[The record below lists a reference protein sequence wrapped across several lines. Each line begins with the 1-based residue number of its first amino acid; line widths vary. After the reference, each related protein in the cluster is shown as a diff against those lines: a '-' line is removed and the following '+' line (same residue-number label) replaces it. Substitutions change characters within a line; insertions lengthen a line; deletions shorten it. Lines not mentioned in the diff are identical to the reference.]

1 MIFAAAPAT
10 PLARTQLSWLA
21 ALVLCAQFPL
31 WIHVPLWVAAA
42 GAGLVVARLAL
53 PTPRLAPP
61 WLHRWLLPL
70 LAVVAAVG
78 IRAQFGY
85 FLARDPCVV
94 FLYLLLGVKYV
105 ETRSPRDGGLLV
117 CLAVFLLLTQFF
129 YAQTIGAAL
138 LALPGV
144 LALGGALAALR
155 EAPASFEWKAPFAT
169 TARMLVQ
176 GIPLAALLFI
186 LFPRLAGPLWGTP
199 ADAGAR
205 TGLSERMAPGSIGSL
220 SISDEVAFR
229 VDFAGPPPPP
239 VQRYWRGPVLSRFD
253 GEEWTLLPRMRRGEL
268 AGSGGRSI
276 DYTVTLEP
284 HGKLWL
290 FALEHPTSLPRRPD
304 EASGGGPPGSRAAI
318 AVLTYDQLLLAS
330 APVSQT
336 LRYQQ
341 RSALG
346 DSFPAVGDSERRENL
361 QLPRNNP
368 RTAAYARELRG
379 GVESDRAFIAAV
391 LARFHNEAFVY
402 TLTPTLLGVDPV
414 DEFLFDSRRG
424 FCEHYAGAFVVLL
437 RAAGI
442 PARVVTGYQG
452 GEINPNGEYM
462 IVRQSDAHA
471 WAEALLDGAWQRF
484 DPTAAVA
491 PSRIEHGLAA
501 ALPQGEPVPY
511 LARLDM
517 TWLKSLRLHWD
528 AINYQWQRGVVGFN
542 VERQRDLLRDLGL
555 DIGRPWELVVLAAVA
570 LSAWGAALLGFAR
583 LRTMHAD
590 PAVALWSRAC
600 RRLAR
605 AGLRRRPDE
614 GPLEY
619 TERAA
624 LRWPQCSAMLR
635 RIGET
640 YALLRYGP
648 ESKDR
653 AGLVVALRAGVASLP
668 AVRALRMRS

>member
-1 MIFAAAPAT
+1 VIFAAAPAT
-10 PLARTQLSWLA
+10 PLSRTQLAWLA
-21 ALVLCAQFPL
+21 ALVICAQFPL
-31 WIHVPLWVAAA
+31 WTRVPLWVAAA

-53 PTPRLAPP
+53 PTERMAPR
-61 WLHRWLLPL
+61 WLRRWLLPL
-70 LAVVAAVG
+70 LAIAAALG
-78 IRAQFGY
+78 IRSQFGY

-94 FLYLLLGVKYV
+94 FLYLLLGIKYA
-105 ETRSPRDGGLLV
+105 ETRSARDGGLLI
-117 CLAVFLLLTQFF
+117 CLAVFLLLTPFF

-138 LALPGV
+138 LTLPAV
-144 LALGGALAALR
+144 LVLGAALAALR
-155 EAPASFEWKAPFAT
+155 EAPAGFEWKTPLAT
-169 TARMLVQ
+169 TARMIVQ

-186 LFPRLAGPLWGTP
+186 LFPRLAGPLWGMP
-199 ADAGAR
+199 ADAAAR
-205 TGLSERMAPGSIGSL
+205 TGLSERMAPGSIGAL

-229 VDFAGPPPPP
+229 VDFVGPPPLPA
-239 VQRYWRGPVLSRFD
+239 QRYWRGPVLSRFD
-253 GEEWTLLPRMRRGEL
+253 GQEWTLLPRMRRGEL
-268 AGSGGRSI
+268 ARSAGRSI

-290 FALEHPTSLPRRPD
+290 FALEHPTSLPRRPG
-304 EASGGGPPGSRAAI
+304 EAIGAPSSSRAEI

-330 APVSQT
+330 APLTQAV
-336 LRYQQ
+336 RYEQ

-346 DSFPAVGDSERRENL
+346 DSFPAVGDSERGENL

-368 RTAAYARELRG
+368 RTIAYARELRAR
-379 GVESDRAFIAAV
+379 VESDRAFVAAV
-391 LARFHNEAFVY
+391 LERFHNEAFVY
-402 TLTPTLLGVDPV
+402 TLTPTLLGSDPV

-452 GEINPNGEYM
+452 GEINPDGGYL

-471 WAEALLDGAWQRF
+471 WGEALLDGVWQRF

-491 PSRIEHGLAA
+491 PSRVERGLGA
-501 ALPQGEPVPY
+501 ALPRGEPVPY

-555 DIGRPWELVVLAAVA
+555 DIARPWEIVGFAVLA
-570 LSAWGAALLGFAR
+570 LLAWGAAVLGFAR
-583 LRTMHAD
+583 MRTMRAD

-624 LRWPQCSAMLR
+624 RRWPQCGALLQ

-640 YALLRYGP
+640 YASLRYGP
-648 ESKDR
+648 ESGES
-653 AGLVVALRAGVASLP
+653 ASLIVALRASVAELP
-668 AVRALRMRS
+668 AARALRGGS